1 MYRFLLMAPPKGKIE
16 FRPITTTSS
25 DGDSD
30 SEDET
35 PITMAE
41 LTANEDRDNSIKL
54 CKKSLKHAQAAA
66 GLHYVN
72 PDITRRLPLNGL
84 SKDSP
89 NLFLEICPVQGNSS
103 RDTSKDIC
111 NIYLCQDQESVLTV
125 QFKIHRDPQ
134 GHPSKLTLE
143 AVKTAR
149 KTVSVPEDVL
159 TLQFYEHYCLCI
171 HKGNKSTKVLVN
183 SKEVALIE
191 DPFRDQPK
199 PVDLVVTEGIAVKS
213 VDIPMR
219 FVPSIVKAPFK
230 GNMEVGDRIN
240 VFGERQMDCEQETAL
255 LTLGDLVVP
264 YNKDSKTGQTRIII
278 QRFQKC
284 LVAFENG
291 KAVVTCRTP
300 EKFNTAADLII
311 KTVLNPK
318 GIWITRMKDR

>member
-171 HKGNKSTKVLVN
+171 HKGNKSTK
-183 SKEVALIE
+183 
-191 DPFRDQPK
+191 
-199 PVDLVVTEGIAVKS
+199 
-213 VDIPMR
+213 
-219 FVPSIVKAPFK
+219 PSIVKAPFK